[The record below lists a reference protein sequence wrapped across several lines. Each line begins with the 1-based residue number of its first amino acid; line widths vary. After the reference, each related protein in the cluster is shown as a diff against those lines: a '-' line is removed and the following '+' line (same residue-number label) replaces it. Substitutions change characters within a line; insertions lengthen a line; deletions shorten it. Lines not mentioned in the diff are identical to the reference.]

1 MTNGSTTEDAY
12 NNTLLLLEAKLT
24 LMNKGL
30 HDFSKMPFALPLVEM
45 LHVNLKLVAEL
56 DYNRDVFHGYVDQNL
71 PRLNI
76 CQETAVIAMF
86 NVVAQGE
93 GVIYFLDGLGGL
105 GKTFVYNV
113 LLASV

>member
-1 MTNGSTTEDAY
+1 
-12 NNTLLLLEAKLT
+12 
-24 LMNKGL
+24 
-30 HDFSKMPFALPLVEM
+30 M
-45 LHVNLKLVAEL
+45 LHVNPKLAAEL
-56 DYNRDVFHGYVDQNL
+56 DYNRDVLHGYVDQNL

-76 CQETAVIAMF
+76 CQETVVIAMF

-93 GVIYFLDGLGGL
+93 GVIYFLDSLGGL